1 MNEQIN
7 IQQMNRPMCRI
18 ISNEVLKA
26 LKDVE
31 QKFNIKFT
39 RGNGSYSDT
48 SYTMKL
54 SANVIQDGEVLSPEA
69 TAFKLNAEFYGLK
82 ATDLRRTFL
91 SGTQTFRIIGFNT
104 RARKFK
110 IVAEEVGTNK
120 RYKFSALSV
129 ANNLR

>member
-54 SANVIQDGEVLSPEA
+54 SANVIQDGEVLSSRSNCIQI
-69 TAFKLNAEFYGLK
+69 KRRI
-82 ATDLRRTFL
+82 LRIESYR
-91 SGTQTFRIIGFNT
+91 S
-104 RARKFK
+104 
-110 IVAEEVGTNK
+110 
-120 RYKFSALSV
+120 S
-129 ANNLR
+129 